1 MKLHINTVETLLNII
16 KNLGG
21 NQNNVK
27 LYERLSNFALSVYIK
42 KDGTP
47 ILVETERL
55 VQEFRNIGQMEPV
68 VSYMFMHESAINQI
82 IKFEE
87 LYGGYANET
96 KMNNLLTNLDFTP
109 YDRKYSNDTVLVLTE
124 HYISAIEGT
133 NK

>member
-1 MKLHINTVETLLNII
+1 
-16 KNLGG
+16 
-21 NQNNVK
+21 
-27 LYERLSNFALSVYIK
+27 
-42 KDGTP
+42 
-47 ILVETERL
+47 
-55 VQEFRNIGQMEPV
+55 MEPV